1 MSSDLMDL
9 LLKQL
14 SAEMVEKQK
23 IMLGKSDISAF
34 DMEMIFNTTLKVC
47 EFRIIK
53 KWILKKTFVT
63 RYAIC
68 YRNLSQ
74 KFD

>member
-53 KWILKKTFVT
+53 KWILKK
-63 RYAIC
+63 
-68 YRNLSQ
+68 LS
-74 KFD
+74 